1 MVIRSIF
8 RGGCYFFSGNK
19 KVYFEVEITSLVVP
33 RRYISRWK
41 LLFSGNKKV
50 YFEVVVTSLVVIRR
64 YISRWKYTSLV
75 VPLKSNTHLEIY
87 LLITTKGNN
96 RGGCY
101 SLVVIRRYI
110 SRWVLLFS
118 GNKKVYFEVVVT
130 V

>member
-8 RGGCYFFSGNK
+8 
-19 KVYFEVEITSLVVP
+19 
-33 RRYISRWK
+33 
-41 LLFSGNKKV
+41 
-50 YFEVVVTSLVVIRR
+50 
-64 YISRWKYTSLV
+64 
-75 VPLKSNTHLEIY
+75 
-87 LLITTKGNN
+87 

-130 V
+130 L